1 MSDSDEPARLATL
14 RERLNSQLGEALE
27 EQLTEVLEQWSTG
40 EVSDR
45 EAVREEV
52 VSLRDRLLAFLS
64 ECTSAEALR
73 RGTAVAYSEAK
84 CRWISLTLAIQER
97 TQQEG
102 RVDDRLVHRATCVSL
117 VVQQLE
123 ELVRQDDLQEIAD
136 FLTEPLE

>member
-1 MSDSDEPARLATL
+1 MNAPDGPTSLPTL

-40 EVSDR
+40 DTSER
-45 EAVREEV
+45 EAVRDEAIA
-52 VSLRDRLLAFLS
+52 LRDRLLAFLS
-64 ECTSAEALR
+64 ECTSAEALQ
-73 RGTAVAYSEAK
+73 RGLAVAYLEAK

-117 VVQQLE
+117 VVQQLD
-123 ELVRQDDLQEIAD
+123 ELVGQDELQEIAG